1 MQAFLGLAFIVE
13 GLLLAFHIKGT
24 MLERHTHLMLALLI
38 FACAAATLVEAAC
51 PEAPALFFARCY
63 FVALQGTWFCQAGR
77 VLFLGAPQW
86 DDSDEMGTYMGASM
100 MLPVVLATHML
111 AVAAVMLGAYLLVA
125 YSMGGLAAT
134 QRGFEAIE
142 RANDAP
148 AAKVA
153 LLDFSTPGPNEAARK
168 ATQHRH

>member
-1 MQAFLGLAFIVE
+1 ME
-13 GLLLAFHIKGT
+13 GLLLAFHIKGSR
-24 MLERHTHLMLALLI
+24 LERHTHLMLALLI
-38 FACAAATLVEAAC
+38 FACAAATAAEAAW
-51 PEAPALFFARCY
+51 PEAPALSFARTY

-77 VLFLGAPQW
+77 VLFLRAPAW
-86 DDSDEMGTYMGASM
+86 DDSDESMGGYMGASM
-100 MLPVVLATHML
+100 MLPVVLVAHML
-111 AVAAVMLGAYLLVA
+111 AVAVAMLAAYLLVA
-125 YSMGGLAAT
+125 YKMGGLAAT

-153 LLDFSTPGPNEAARK
+153 LLDFGAPGGGDAARK